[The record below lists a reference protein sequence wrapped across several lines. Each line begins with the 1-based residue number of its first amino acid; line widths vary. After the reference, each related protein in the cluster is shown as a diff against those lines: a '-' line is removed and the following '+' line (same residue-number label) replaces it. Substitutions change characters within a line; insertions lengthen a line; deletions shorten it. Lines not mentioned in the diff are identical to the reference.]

1 MKINY
6 LFCLGILFLFLGS
19 TSKKE
24 TPLSPKEIFIN
35 ELIAKMTLEE
45 KIGQMVLF
53 TSDWDV
59 TGPTLRTT
67 YLDDIRAGKA
77 GAVFNAYTVEYNRK
91 LQKIAVEE
99 TRLGIPLLFG
109 YDVIHGHRTIFPV
122 PIAESCS
129 WDINAIQNAARI
141 AASEAS
147 AEGINWTFA
156 PMVDITRDPRW
167 GRVDEGSGEDVYLGS
182 LIAAARVKGF
192 QGDDLS
198 KNNTIVACAKHF
210 AAYGAAQG
218 GRDYNTVDVSEVSLR
233 ETYLPPF
240 KACVDAGVGTFMTA
254 FNDLNGVPA
263 SANNYLLNEI
273 LRDEWKFKGFVVTDY
288 TSINEMV
295 NHGYASNDKNAG
307 ELSLNAGVDMD
318 MQGAVFYNFLKQSVE
333 QGKVT
338 IAVIDNA
345 VKNILGIKYDL
356 GLFEDPYR
364 YCNPERE
371 KTEIMT
377 AENLLAAREMAQK
390 SIVLLK
396 NENGLLPLKKQGTI
410 ALIGPLADDQRNLI
424 GNWSAAGD
432 WKKSVSVLTGIT
444 KATQGK
450 TNILY
455 SKGANIIE
463 DKILLKKLN
472 DNGGKI
478 EMDTRSPEQMIK
490 DAVDVANISDV
501 VVMVLGESQ
510 GMSGEAASRSEIGIP
525 ENQRD
530 LLKAIHKTGKPVVLV
545 LMNGRPL
552 TLVWE
557 NENIP
562 AIVETWFAG
571 TEAGNAIADILF
583 GDVNPSGKLT
593 MSFPRSVGQIP
604 VYYNMK
610 KTGRPFDANSKYN
623 SKYLDVDNSPLFS
636 FGHGLSYTTFEYSNI
651 KLSSDILKK
660 DKTISISVD
669 VKNSGS
675 RDGVEIT
682 QLYIT
687 DKVASI
693 TRPVK
698 ELQGFKR
705 NMLKAGE
712 SKTLAFDISITD
724 LTFYNGEGHLI
735 YEPGQFDIQI
745 GGNSDTGLKASFVL
759 E

>member
-1 MKINY
+1 MKRNY
-6 LFCLGILFLFLGS
+6 LFCLGILFLFLGF
-19 TSKKE
+19 TTKKE

-35 ELIAKMTLEE
+35 DLITKMTLEE

-67 YLDDIRAGKA
+67 YLDDIREGKA
-77 GAVFNAYTVEYNRK
+77 GAVFNAYTVEYTRK

-109 YDVIHGHRTIFPV
+109 YDVIHGHRTIFPI

-129 WDINAIQNAARI
+129 WDINAMENSARI

-167 GRVDEGSGEDVYLGS
+167 GRVAEGSGEDVYLGS

-192 QGDDLS
+192 QGSDLS

-210 AAYGAAQG
+210 AAYGAAHG
-218 GRDYNTVDVSEVSLR
+218 GRDYNTVDVSEISLR

-254 FNDLNGVPA
+254 FNDVNGVPA
-263 SANNYLLNEI
+263 SANNFLLQNI
-273 LRDEWKFKGFVVTDY
+273 LREEWNFKGFVVTDY
-288 TSINEMV
+288 TSINEMI
-295 NHGYASNDKNAG
+295 NHGFAANEKNAG

-333 QGKVT
+333 DGKVT
-338 IAVIDNA
+338 ISTINNA

-396 NENGLLPLKKQGTI
+396 NENALLPLDKKGTI
-410 ALIGPLADDQRNLI
+410 ALIGPLANDQRNLI

-432 WKKSVSVLTGIT
+432 WKTAVSVFAGVTN
-444 KATQGK
+444 ATEGK

-472 DNGGKI
+472 DNGGNI
-478 EMDTRSPEQMIK
+478 EIDTRTPDQMIK
-490 DAVDVANISDV
+490 DAVEIANKSDV
-501 VVMVLGESQ
+501 VVMILGESQ
-510 GMSGEAASRSEIGIP
+510 GMSGEAASRSVIGIP
-525 ENQRD
+525 ENQMD
-530 LLKAIHKTGKPVVLV
+530 LLKAILKTGKPIVLV

-552 TLVWE
+552 TLTWE

-593 MSFPRSVGQIP
+593 MSFPQSVGQIP

-610 KTGRPFDANSKYN
+610 KTGRPFDPNSKYN
-623 SKYLDVDNSPLFS
+623 SKYLDVENTPLYA
-636 FGHGLSYTTFEYSNI
+636 FGYGLSYTTFEYSNL
-651 KLSSDILKK
+651 KLSSEVLKK
-660 DKTISISVD
+660 DKTITVSVD
-669 VKNSGS
+669 LKNSGV

-698 ELQGFKR
+698 ELQGFNK
-705 NMLKAGE
+705 MFLKAGE
-712 SKTLAFDISITD
+712 SKVVTFTISTSH
-724 LTFYNGEGHLI
+724 LSFYGSEGKLI
-735 YEPGQFDIQI
+735 YESGEFDIQV
-745 GGNSDTGLKASFVL
+745 GGNSETGLKKSFVL